1 MYIRWAMDLFFL
13 YRGQH
18 FIWDTEKASSNLDK
32 HGIAFEK
39 ACQVFFDPF
48 VRLEDATDQGEQR
61 SAATGLTED
70 WSMLFV
76 VHMWREGDSIRIVSA
91 RLATAQERKSYEDSE

>member
-1 MYIRWAMDLFFL
+1 M
-13 YRGQH
+13 
-18 FIWDTEKASSNLDK
+18 WDPGKASINLDK

-48 VRLEDATDQGEQR
+48 VRLEDASDHGEPR
-61 SAATGLTED
+61 GAAIGLTED

-76 VHMWREGDSIRIVSA
+76 VHLWRENDSIRIVSA
-91 RLATAQERKSYEDSE
+91 RLATAQERGSYEDSK

>member
-1 MYIRWAMDLFFL
+1 LFL
-13 YRGQH
+13 YGGLQ
-18 FIWDTEKASSNLDK
+18 FVWDPGKASINLDK

-48 VRLEDATDQGEQR
+48 VRLEDASDHGEPR
-61 SAATGLTED
+61 GAAIGLTED

-76 VHMWREGDSIRIVSA
+76 VHLWRENDSIRIVSA
-91 RLATAQERKSYEDSE
+91 RLATAQERGSYEDSK

>member
-1 MYIRWAMDLFFL
+1 MDLLFL
-13 YRGQH
+13 YGGQR
-18 FIWDTEKASSNLDK
+18 FVWDLEKASINLDK

-48 VRLEDATDQGEQR
+48 VRLEDASDRGEPR
-61 SAATGLTED
+61 SAAIGLTED

-91 RLATAQERKSYEDSE
+91 RLATAQERRSYEDSE

>member
-1 MYIRWAMDLFFL
+1 V
-13 YRGQH
+13 
-18 FIWDTEKASSNLDK
+18 WDPGKASINLDK

-48 VRLEDATDQGEQR
+48 VRLEDASDHGEPR
-61 SAATGLTED
+61 GAAIGLTED

-76 VHMWREGDSIRIVSA
+76 VHLWRENDSIRIVSA
-91 RLATAQERKSYEDSE
+91 RLATAQERGSYEDSK